1 MTNNNKTMNI
11 TDYLKSKNIKFIYI
25 QLDYTNKPKN
35 PLITKPNVSE
45 DNMFYYEGVKGNNM
59 NNSPNEIFNSPN
71 CDKLIAENH
80 RLYSN
85 NNAIAIDTQ
94 NIIWLDID
102 IVDKTMYDKLTA
114 IGKTLYLDLKKH
126 FPYHKS
132 NTKEMGFH
140 NILCDKTEKKLSK
153 KIQEVFKNFTSG
165 EISDINNF
173 NNSADKDLFTKINA
187 EYGFVEIMC
196 GKPLWCLKDKIME
209 NCSKRLGGQK
219 SQQILSP
226 LLHNKFVEK
235 YRDRTEAEKK
245 EEIELQEKK
254 KKQEQQKKQLEEIK
268 IDNNYIED
276 KQDLILQLTKLI
288 NKDLYLEVSSTFHNI
303 VWSLSYNNCNTSL
316 TYIKEIGKQSSK
328 CDNKIPYEEYFSKLV
343 EKGKTTYQL
352 NIGVIYNLARQ
363 SNNKKYIELLGN
375 NNSSVSNIT
384 LAELFMKSYEGDI
397 ILLRLEPDS
406 PQTTWFYN
414 KDKNSWSC
422 ETNCEYRTLTTKI
435 NKFCIQYIQQLQETD
450 EEIDYSKTLAKF
462 MDSLEQSIKIKNFI
476 LGELIEEPKNIEF
489 DNKPHLIPFKN
500 TIFNTKT
507 CKMEDHRRDNYITL
521 TLDYDFRTIK
531 ETEEEY
537 INAKNY
543 FEELFL
549 WKENGKIIEEHSHKD
564 IMEDVLFIIA
574 NCFVGRDK
582 GEHFFIFNGKG
593 GNGKSKLFDLLRMI
607 LDKNKYYGGVNGNLI
622 CADIDPNKP
631 SPDIANLQN
640 KRVNVLQEPSENKL
654 LNISAIK
661 YLTGEEYIRARK
673 LFKNPVDF
681 VLNATNILVCNQR
694 LGFEGQVN
702 NAIIRRIID
711 IHLPF
716 VFSNSKINKDKK
728 IYKPKTV
735 LNLEDIK
742 MGFINYVLDYI
753 TNFEKR
759 EIIENKGQKNEKKY
773 TIGKYAKNINYIDFE
788 FSKPTMERT
797 KNYLLE
803 YDYLGQ
809 FLDRYIVRTD
819 AVSQE
824 IRITDIHKDFKK
836 SKWYKDLDEKKQKYF
851 DSADK
856 FKKNILAVEEYNDIQ
871 YDDTKNKKGWKFVY
885 CKKNPN
891 YDITE
896 DTETEPDPQELIDS
910 DNEDNN
916 STTTTNSYT
925 NYNNINYDYE
935 SD

>member
-11 TDYLKSKNIKFIYI
+11 TDYLKNKNINFIYI
-25 QLDYTNKPKN
+25 QVNYNKSGN
-35 PLITKPNVSE
+35 PLIYKPNVDK
-45 DNMFYYEGVKGNNM
+45 DNMFYFTNTKGDNNNM
-59 NNSPNEIFNSPN
+59 NNAPNEIFNSPDS
-71 CDKLIAENH
+71 DKLIAENH
-80 RLYSN
+80 KLYSD
-85 NNAIAIDTQ
+85 NNAIAIDTR

-102 IVDKTMYDKLTA
+102 IVDDDNYNKLTDN
-114 IGKTLYLDLKKH
+114 GKKFYNTLKNKY
-126 FPYHKS
+126 PYHSS
-132 NTKEMGFH
+132 NTKPMGFH
-140 NILCDKTEKKLSK
+140 NILCEKTDEKLSK
-153 KIQEVFKNFTSG
+153 KLQEVFKNYTSDV
-165 EISDINNF
+165 ISDYDNF
-173 NNSADKDLFTKINA
+173 KKSADKDTFTKINPELA
-187 EYGFVEIMC
+187 FVEIMC
-196 GKPLWCLKDKIME
+196 GRPLWCFKNKIME
-209 NCSKRLGGQK
+209 NNTKRLGGQK
-219 SQQILSP
+219 SQDILDM

-235 YRDRTEAEKK
+235 YRDETEAEKK
-245 EEIELQEKK
+245 EKKKLEEKK

-268 IDNNYIED
+268 IDDNYIED

-288 NKDLYLEVSSTFHNI
+288 NEDLYLEVSSTFHNI

-316 TYIKEIGKQSSK
+316 EYIKEVGKKSSK
-328 CDNKIPYEEYFSKLV
+328 CNKKIEYNKYFDSLV
-343 EKGKTTYQL
+343 DKGKTTYQL

-363 SNNKKYIELLGN
+363 SDNKKYIELLGKN
-375 NNSSVSNIT
+375 NNSVANIT

-406 PQTTWFYN
+406 PISVWFYN
-414 KDKNSWSC
+414 KDKNIWSC
-422 ETNCEYRTLTTKI
+422 ESNCEFKTLTNKI
-435 NKFCIQYIQQLQETD
+435 NKFCLQYIQKLQDLTD
-450 EEIDYSKTLAKF
+450 CDYSKTIGKF

-476 LGELIEEPKNIEF
+476 VGELIEEPKTIEF

-507 CKMEDHRRDNYITL
+507 CKFEDHRRDNYITL

-531 ETEEEY
+531 DTEQEY
-537 INAKNY
+537 IDAKNY

-549 WKENGKIIEEHSHKD
+549 WKENGEVIEEHSHRD
-564 IMEDVLFIIA
+564 IMNDVLYILA

-582 GEHFFIFNGKG
+582 GEHFYIFNGRG

-622 CADIDPNKP
+622 CSDIDPNKP

-640 KRVNVLQEPSENKL
+640 KRINVLQEPSENKL

-661 YLTGEEYIRARK
+661 YLTGEAYIRARK

-694 LGFEGQVN
+694 LGFEGRVD

-716 VFSNSKINKDKK
+716 VFSNTKINKEGGKK
-728 IYKPKTV
+728 IYKQKAD
-735 LNLEDIK
+735 LRLEDIK
-742 MGFINYVLDYI
+742 MGFINYMLDYI

-759 EIIENKGQKNEKKY
+759 EIIENEGKPNEKKY
-773 TIGKYAKNINYIDFE
+773 TIGKYEKNINYIDYK

-809 FLDRYIVRTD
+809 FLEKYIVRTED
-819 AVSQE
+819 NKNNE
-824 IRITDIHKDFKK
+824 ITIKTIHTDFKK
-836 SKWYKDLDEKKQKYF
+836 SKWYKDLDERKQRNF
-851 DSADK
+851 DNFDK
-856 FKKNILAVEEYNDIQ
+856 FKRNILEVEEYKDIQ

-885 CKKNPN
+885 CIKNPD

-896 DTETEPDPQELIDS
+896 DTEVEPDPQEIISDS
-910 DNEDNN
+910 DTD
-916 STTTTNSYT
+916 
-925 NYNNINYDYE
+925 
-935 SD
+935 

>member
-1 MTNNNKTMNI
+1 MPNNNKTMNI
-11 TDYLKSKNIKFIYI
+11 IEYLEKNNIKFIYI

-45 DNMFYYEGVKGNNM
+45 GNMFYYDNGKNM
-59 NNSPNEIFNSPN
+59 NNAPNKIFNSPDCN
-71 CDKLIAENH
+71 KLIAENH
-80 RLYSN
+80 RLYSD

-102 IVDKTMYDKLTA
+102 IVDKTMFDKLNT
-114 IGKTLYLDLKKH
+114 IGKSLYTELKKH

-140 NILCDKTEKKLSK
+140 NILCDKTDKKLSK
-153 KIQEVFKNFTSG
+153 KLQEVFKNFTSG

-173 NNSADKDLFTKINA
+173 NNSADKDLFTKINS

-196 GKPLWCLKDKIME
+196 GKPLWCLKDKIIE
-209 NCSKRLGGQK
+209 NCSKKFGGQK

-245 EEIELQEKK
+245 EEIELQKKK
-254 KKQEQQKKQLEEIK
+254 KKQEQQKKQLEEII

-288 NKDLYLEVSSTFHNI
+288 NENLYLEVCTTFRNI

-316 TYIKEIGKQSSK
+316 EYIKNIGKQSSK
-328 CDNKIPYEEYFSKLV
+328 SKDNYEQYFNKLV

-363 SNNKKYIELLGN
+363 SNNKKYIELLGKN
-375 NNSSVSNIT
+375 NISVSNIT

-406 PQTTWFYN
+406 PISVWFYN
-414 KDKNSWSC
+414 KDKNIWSC
-422 ETNCEYRTLTTKI
+422 ESSCEFKTLTTKI
-435 NKFCIQYIQQLQETD
+435 NKFCIQYIKQLQETD
-450 EEIDYSKTLAKF
+450 IDFDYSKTLDKF

-476 LGELIEEPKNIEF
+476 VGELIEEPKTIEF

-500 TIFNTKT
+500 KIFNTKT
-507 CKMEDHRRDNYITL
+507 CKFEEHRRDNYITL

-549 WKENGKIIEEHSHKD
+549 WKEDGLVIEEHSHRD
-564 IMEDVLFIIA
+564 IMNDVLFIIA

-622 CADIDPNKP
+622 CADIDSNKP

-661 YLTGEEYIRARK
+661 YLTGEEVIRARK

-694 LGFEGQVN
+694 LGFEGVVN
-702 NAIIRRIID
+702 EAIIRRIID

-728 IYKPKTV
+728 IYKKKGI
-735 LNLEDIK
+735 LNLEEIK
-742 MGFINYVLDYI
+742 MGFINYMLNYI
-753 TNFEKR
+753 TNFEATYK
-759 EIIENKGQKNEKKY
+759 
-773 TIGKYAKNINYIDFE
+773 KNINYIDYK

-809 FLDRYIVRTD
+809 FLDRYIIRTD

-824 IRITDIHKDFKK
+824 IRISDIHKDFKK
-836 SKWYKDLDEKKQKYF
+836 SKWYKDLDDKKQKYF

-871 YDDTKNKKGWKFVY
+871 YDDTKNKKGWKFVH
-885 CKKNPN
+885 CKKNPD

-896 DTETEPDPQELIDS
+896 DTEIEPDPQEFIDS

-925 NYNNINYDYE
+925 NSNNIKEWDYE